1 MRNTTATRSSTPLMT
16 ITSPTPF
23 RGTSR
28 LKANDSGNRARGILA
43 GRVRHPPRAQPTDQA
58 GASPDGE
65 ESSLSPSGS
74 RGGPAGASLPASRS
88 STSGGGAALN
98 GDGARPGTPE
108 TGGGGPLG
116 AGGASGVGAL
126 VGAAAGGP
134 GGAAAGGGAGGAAA
148 AGGTG
153 IGAPESAAPAG
164 ADGAAVDPGGRVGA
178 AVPRE
183 SRSRSWPSR

>member
-88 STSGGGAALN
+88 STSGGGLALN
-98 GDGARPGTPE
+98 GEGARPGTPD
-108 TGGGGPLG
+108 TGGGAPAGAAG
-116 AGGASGVGAL
+116 AGAD
-126 VGAAAGGP
+126 
-134 GGAAAGGGAGGAAA
+134 GGAGGSGA
-148 AGGTG
+148 AGGD
-153 IGAPESAAPAG
+153 A
-164 ADGAAVDPGGRVGA
+164 
-178 AVPRE
+178 
-183 SRSRSWPSR
+183 